1 MYSFYPGPSALY
13 PQVRQYLADAYD
25 SGLLS
30 LNHRSPEF
38 MALVQHTVAGLRQ
51 KLAIPPDYTV
61 LFTSSATECWQVL
74 ALGLGQSGSWH
85 WHNGAF
91 GEKWGQ
97 AAHQLTGQAHLHPFS
112 LAQNLAEVFMPPA
125 QAAGPAP
132 LICLT
137 HCETSNGTLVDAATL
152 AQVSARAREA
162 WPQALVA
169 VDATASLG
177 GLQLPWPRLDVVFAS
192 AQKCLGLPAGLAVLV
207 CSPRAVAQAQTLGQ
221 NAHYHSLVNQL
232 SHMANW
238 QTTHTPNV
246 LGIYLLGRVMEH
258 VPPIAQMEARL
269 QRQAADWYDF
279 LAERGYPALVQTPAL
294 RAPTVVAG
302 QGPPDW
308 VAQLKTEAKAA
319 GWVLG
324 NGYGPWKSTTFRIAN
339 FPAVSQEAVAQLQG
353 FLRDFAGPG
362 AGEG

>member
-13 PQVRQYLADAYD
+13 PQVRAYLADAFD

-38 MALVQHTVAGLRQ
+38 MALVQHTVAGLRA
-51 KLAIPPDYTV
+51 KLAIPADYVV
-61 LFTSSATECWQVL
+61 LFTSSATECWQVI
-74 ALGLGQSGSWH
+74 ALGLGQPGSWH

-91 GEKWGQ
+91 GEKWGL
-97 AAHQLTGQAHLHPFS
+97 ATHKLTGQAHLQPFG
-112 LAQNLAEVFMPPA
+112 LEQNLAEVFVPPA
-125 QAAGPAP
+125 RPGGPAP

-137 HCETSNGTLVDAATL
+137 HCETSNGTVVDAATL

-169 VDATASLG
+169 VDATSSLG
-177 GLQLPWPRLDVVFAS
+177 GLPLPWPSLDLVFGS

-207 CSPRAVAQAQTLGQ
+207 CSPRAVAQAQAQ
-221 NAHYHSLVNQL
+221 AEQAHYHSLTAQL
-232 SHMANW
+232 AQMANW

-258 VPPIAQMEARL
+258 VPPIAQVAARL
-269 QRQAADWYDF
+269 QQQAADWYHF

-294 RAPTVVAG
+294 RSPTVVAG
-302 QGPPDW
+302 QGPPGW
-308 VAQLKTEAKAA
+308 VAQLKAEAKAA

-324 NGYGPWKSTTFRIAN
+324 NGYGPWKANTFRLAN
-339 FPAVSQEAVAQLQG
+339 FPAVSQSAIAQ
-353 FLRDFAGPG
+353 LRDFLRGFPPPG
-362 AGEG
+362 K